1 MVKCKILWFREIHVD
16 YDWDNQVFCDASD
29 WEELSEED
37 FTLLSRYIAMLK
49 HDPMWIPKLVRQDS
63 RPIITRVK
71 EVRDYLEECKKEDA
85 LRKEELEKKRAAREI
100 KKKAKDL
107 EAKKKMLEELKK
119 ELGDI

>member
-1 MVKCKILWFREIHVD
+1 MIKCKILWFKEV
-16 YDWDNQVFCDASD
+16 YSDWDSTTQVSCDASD

-37 FTLLSRYIAMLK
+37 FTLLSRYVSAIRA
-49 HDPMWIPKLVRQDS
+49 DYPWIPKLVRQDS
-63 RPIITRVK
+63 KPIITRVK
-71 EVRDYLEECKKEDA
+71 EVRDYLDNCKKEEA

-119 ELGDI
+119 ELGDT